1 MTEQQLLGV
10 MRRVGVERF
19 EPQHADEFD
28 PNVHSALF
36 EVPAQSLGE
45 DAKPGSVGVVTKVFW
60 PASMLFLV
68 FGRTVARVL

>member
-19 EPQHADEFD
+19 DPQLGDEFD

-45 DAKPGSVGVVTKVFW
+45 DAKPGSVGVVTKVFC
-60 PASMLFLV
+60 PSRLFLL